1 MEYVIQENLI
11 INFIQ
16 VPAHYTSQKCSG
28 CGELVPKSL
37 SVRTHICPY
46 CNLIM
51 SRDQNAALNILKLG
65 RESAFGEDAAIAGL
79 KTREASWSLAK
90 R

>member
-1 MEYVIQENLI
+1 MLAYKTRILGRR
-11 INFIQ
+11 FTQ

-37 SVRTHICPY
+37 SVRTHICPH
-46 CNLIM
+46 CNLTIG
-51 SRDQNAALNILKLG
+51 RDENAAKNILSIALEQG
-65 RESAFGEDAAIAGL
+65 FGEDTALAGL
-79 KTREASWSLAK
+79 MTREASWSLAK